1 LFLDKYN
8 RKKKDLTLIYS
19 PMKISHCNLT
29 QEINQ
34 TSCTVSQYCFFLCY
48 EKQIVTWLLILP
60 VLSWF
65 PSLTMIVVV
74 VLVVIVVVV
83 VVLVVDILFFSLL
96 RKRAISLFPI
106 DNTFFYRSTALPL
119 LLGFPL
125 WRHVWSNSNGTRF
138 SLSPRF
144 SFLFFY
150 LTFSNW
156 RLLLLAAWDI

>member
-1 LFLDKYN
+1 MFLDKYN

-83 VVLVVDILFFSLL
+83 VVLVVDILFFFSFTQARYLTL
-96 RKRAISLFPI
+96 SNRQHIFLS
-106 DNTFFYRSTALPL
+106 FYCITIAT
-119 LLGFPL
+119 G
-125 WRHVWSNSNGTRF
+125 F
-138 SLSPRF
+138 SLVTTC
-144 SFLFFY
+144 LKQ
-150 LTFSNW
+150 
-156 RLLLLAAWDI
+156 